1 MFRFFCVLSLFC
13 LEGPA
18 LAALASSQ
26 AGDEREPAPE
36 RRDVVVVTG
45 TFEPV
50 PLEEMDRSVR
60 VLDTSAARRL
70 LAATV
75 VDFLRLEPAVDLRQR
90 APHNVQTDVSIRGG
104 TFGQTL
110 VLVDGLRLNDV
121 QTGHHNMNLPLPLEA
136 FDRIEVLKGS
146 GSAFY
151 GSDAVGGVINLITPS
166 PAATEMSYRAGLG
179 NFGANQQRA
188 AMAFVGSR
196 WSQQLWAS
204 RDFSSGFQENRD
216 FRVLALASKST
227 LRSRL
232 GTGSLLLAH
241 ADRPFGADR
250 FYGNFNSWERTK
262 TWFAAARQELS
273 ERTQLAFAFR
283 RHTDLFVLY
292 RDRPEVFTNRHA
304 SEAYQG
310 VFRRWERLGQ
320 NGRLHYGLET
330 LHESIVSNNLGSHAR
345 TRGAGFLA
353 LDVRALG
360 RFSFTAAAREEIY
373 RAAQSRFSPTASAAA
388 WLTPRLKLR
397 AAVGR
402 AFRLPSFTDLYYH
415 DPANRGSPDLRPESA
430 WSYEAGLDWR
440 AGGRLRGE
448 LTVFER
454 RERDGIDYVRRS
466 PTDIWRATNIS
477 RLRFTGVEAALGVS
491 VGRRQRLEFLYAALT
506 GAQKAVPGVVSRYV
520 FNYPRHSGV
529 ASWEGELGGV
539 LALRSRLGALQRY
552 RRDPYALWDVFLARS
567 RGRWRPFLQLTNL
580 TATAY
585 EEIPGVAMPGRA
597 VFGGIEF
604 RAIASSR

>member
-1 MFRFFCVLSLFC
+1 MLRFFCFLLPVC
-13 LEGPA
+13 L
-18 LAALASSQ
+18 
-26 AGDEREPAPE
+26 AGSAPPAPANSEAEEKREAAAE
-36 RRDVVVVTG
+36 RRDVIVVTG

-50 PLEEMDRSVR
+50 PLEEMDRSIR
-60 VLDTSAARRL
+60 VLDTSAERRL
-70 LAATV
+70 LGATV
-75 VDFLRLEPAVDLRQR
+75 VDFLRLEPSVDLRQR
-90 APHNVQTDVSIRGG
+90 APQNVQTDVSIRGG

-110 VLVDGLRLNDV
+110 VLVDGMRLNDV
-121 QTGHHNMNLPLPLEA
+121 QTGHHSMNLPLPLEA
-136 FDRIEVLKGS
+136 YDRIEVLKGS

-188 AMAFVGSR
+188 AMAFTGAR
-196 WSQQLWAS
+196 FSQQLWAS
-204 RDFSSGFQENRD
+204 RDFSSGFRENRD
-216 FRVLALASKST
+216 YRVLALASKST

-262 TWFAAARQELS
+262 TWFAAARQPLG

-304 SEAYQG
+304 SETYQG
-310 VFRRWERLGQ
+310 TFRRWEPLGQ
-320 NGRLHYGLET
+320 NGRLHYGLEA
-330 LHESIVSNNLGSHAR
+330 LQESIASNNLGSHTRA
-345 TRGAGFLA
+345 RGAGFLA
-353 LDVRALG
+353 LDMRALG

-373 RAAQSRFSPTASAAA
+373 GGVQSRLSPTASAGV
-388 WLTPRLKLR
+388 WLAPQLKLR
-397 AAVGR
+397 AAVGH

-440 AGGRLRGE
+440 AGSRLRGE

-454 RERDGIDYVRRS
+454 RERDGIDYVRRT
-466 PTDIWRATNIS
+466 PTDIWRATNIH
-477 RLRFTGVEAALGVS
+477 RLRFTGVEAALAAS
-491 VGRRQRLEFLYAALT
+491 PGRRQRIELLYTALNGAQAAL
-506 GAQKAVPGVVSRYV
+506 PGVVSRYV

-529 ASWEGELGGV
+529 ASWEGELGGA
-539 LALRSRLGALQRY
+539 LAVRSRLGALQRY
-552 RRDPYALWDVFLARS
+552 GRDPYALWDLFLARS

-580 TATAY
+580 TATLY
-585 EEIPGVAMPGRA
+585 EEIPGVAMPGRGI
-597 VFGGIEF
+597 FGGVEF
-604 RAIASSR
+604 RAIAPPR

>member
-1 MFRFFCVLSLFC
+1 MFRFFCFLLPVC
-13 LEGPA
+13 LAGSAPAAPAGPEA
-18 LAALASSQ
+18 EEKRE
-26 AGDEREPAPE
+26 AGAE
-36 RRDVVVVTG
+36 RRDVIVVTG

-50 PLEEMDRSVR
+50 PLEEMDRSIR
-60 VLDTSAARRL
+60 VLDTSADRRL
-70 LAATV
+70 LGATV

-90 APHNVQTDVSIRGG
+90 APQNVQTDVSIRGG

-110 VLVDGLRLNDV
+110 VLVDGMRLNDV
-121 QTGHHNMNLPLPLEA
+121 QTGHHSMNLPLPLEA
-136 FDRIEVLKGS
+136 YERIEVLKGS

-151 GSDAVGGVINLITPS
+151 GSDAVGGVINFITPA

-179 NFGANQQRA
+179 NFGTNQQRA
-188 AMAFVGSR
+188 AMAFTGAR
-196 WSQQLWAS
+196 FSQQLWAS
-204 RDFSSGFQENRD
+204 RDFSSGFRENRD
-216 FRVLALASKST
+216 YRVLALASKSM

-262 TWFAAARQELS
+262 TWFVAARQPLG

-304 SEAYQG
+304 SETFQG
-310 VFRRWERLGQ
+310 TFRRWEPLGQ
-320 NGRLHYGLET
+320 NGRFHYGLEA
-330 LHESIVSNNLGSHAR
+330 LHESIASSNLGSHTRA
-345 TRGAGFLA
+345 RGAGFLA

-373 RAAQSRFSPTASAAA
+373 GGVQSRLSPTASAGV
-388 WLTPRLKLR
+388 WLAPQLKLR
-397 AAVGR
+397 AAVGH

-440 AGGRLRGE
+440 AGSRLRGE

-454 RERDGIDYVRRS
+454 HERDGIDYVRRT
-466 PTDIWRATNIS
+466 PTDIWRATNIH
-477 RLRFTGVEAALGVS
+477 RLRFTGVEAALAAS
-491 VGRRQRLEFLYAALT
+491 PGRRQHIELRYTALT
-506 GAQKAVPGVVSRYV
+506 GAQAALPGVVSRYV

-539 LALRSRLGALQRY
+539 LAVRSRLGALQRY
-552 RRDPYALWDVFLARS
+552 GRDPYALWDLFLARS

-597 VFGGIEF
+597 IFGGVEF
-604 RAIASSR
+604 RAIAPSR